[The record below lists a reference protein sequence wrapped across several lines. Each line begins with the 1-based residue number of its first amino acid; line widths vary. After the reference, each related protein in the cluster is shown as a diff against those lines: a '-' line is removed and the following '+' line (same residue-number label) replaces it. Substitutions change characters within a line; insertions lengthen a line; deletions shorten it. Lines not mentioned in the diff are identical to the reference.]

1 MNFEYSHC
9 CRKLAQ
15 ASSMDAEG
23 RDNDVSFA
31 QRKDQEDVS
40 MALLIIYMRSDVFRM
55 CRDYYKGSF
64 PDPPPP
70 KIVKNIFYIP
80 SSNLLFCGY

>member
-1 MNFEYSHC
+1 MFKRCCC

-23 RDNDVSFA
+23 KDNDVSFA

-40 MALLIIYMRSDVFRM
+40 VSLLQELFFVT
-55 CRDYYKGSF
+55 
-64 PDPPPP
+64 PDM
-70 KIVKNIFYIP
+70 
-80 SSNLLFCGY
+80 L